1 MCKKKNY
8 IFLSKHDFS
17 KNYKYLCR
25 KLNGMKTLENS
36 KTKQANELNINHNS
50 NVTSKKKKYPKSI
63 KGCISVEEYID
74 ILRENVRKYYEDLQ
88 NTDQKRSVV

>member
-1 MCKKKNY
+1 
-8 IFLSKHDFS
+8 
-17 KNYKYLCR
+17 
-25 KLNGMKTLENS
+25 MKTLENS
-36 KTKQANELNINHNS
+36 KIKQANELNINHNS

>member
-1 MCKKKNY
+1 
-8 IFLSKHDFS
+8 
-17 KNYKYLCR
+17 
-25 KLNGMKTLENS
+25 MKTLENS

-74 ILRENVRKYYEDLQ
+74 IFREELKKRYEELQ
-88 NTDQKRSVV
+88 NTNQQKKPLPFS

>member
-1 MCKKKNY
+1 MQEKIY

-25 KLNGMKTLENS
+25 KLNDMKTLENS

-74 ILRENVRKYYEDLQ
+74 IFREELKKRYEELQ
-88 NTDQKRSVV
+88 NTNQQKVSV